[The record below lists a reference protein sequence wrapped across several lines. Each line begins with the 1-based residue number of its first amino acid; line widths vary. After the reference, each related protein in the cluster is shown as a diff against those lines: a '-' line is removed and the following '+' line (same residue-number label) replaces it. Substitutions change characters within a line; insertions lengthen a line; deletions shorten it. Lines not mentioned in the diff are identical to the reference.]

1 MPKGYKLMK
10 SFLIEPSPHI
20 RSSLT
25 TQKIMLH
32 VIIALFP
39 SVVAGTIIFGL
50 RALLLV
56 VLCATFCVISEYIFN
71 LITKKEQTVS
81 DLSAVVTGILLGLN
95 LPVNL
100 PVYMAAIGSAVAIV
114 VVKQF
119 FGGIGQNFANPA
131 ITARIVLMLS
141 FASHMTN
148 WVAPFHYVDGT
159 DAVAGATPLTL
170 ESDFPSYM
178 DMFLGLRSGC
188 LGETC
193 VAAILLGGIYL
204 ISLKIINPVTPIAF
218 IGTVALCSFLRGND
232 ALMEIMSGGLMLGAF
247 FMATDYATTPLT
259 TKGKLVFAVGCGL
272 ITFVIRE
279 FGSYPEGVSYA
290 ILIMNILTPQI
301 DKLTMNHPFGVKRR
315 ADSK

>member
-1 MPKGYKLMK
+1 MNN
-10 SFLIEPSPHI
+10 FLIEPSPHI
-20 RSSLT
+20 KSQIS
-25 TQKIMLH
+25 TQTIMLH

-39 SVVAGTIIFGL
+39 AVVAGTIIFGL

-71 LITKKEQTVS
+71 KITKREQTIS
-81 DLSAVVTGILLGLN
+81 DLSAVVTGIILGLN
-95 LPVNL
+95 LPVTL

-131 ITARIVLMLS
+131 ITARIVLMMS
-141 FASHMTN
+141 FASYMTN
-148 WVAPFHYVDGT
+148 WVEPFWYTSDVD
-159 DAVAGATPLTL
+159 VKAGATPLA
-170 ESDFPSYM
+170 SDVCAISYT

-188 LGETC
+188 IGETC
-193 VAAILLGGIYL
+193 VAAILLGGLYL
-204 ISLKIINPVTPIAF
+204 IFLRIINPVTPVAY
-218 IGTVALCSFLRGND
+218 IGTVALCSFLCGND
-232 ALMEIMSGGLMLGAF
+232 VLMEIMSGGLMLGAF

-259 TKGKLVFAVGCGL
+259 TKGKLVFAIGCGL

-279 FGSYPEGVSYA
+279 FGTYPEGVSFA

-301 DKLTMNHPFGVKRR
+301 DKITKNRPFGLKRR
-315 ADSK
+315 AGNK